1 MSETSQSISK
11 AVDQVASGNRSNAID
26 LINDV
31 MMARSSEVLDA
42 YKEILAN
49 TMYDEIMDKTSAQEQ
64 EE

>member
-1 MSETSQSISK
+1 MSETLQSISK